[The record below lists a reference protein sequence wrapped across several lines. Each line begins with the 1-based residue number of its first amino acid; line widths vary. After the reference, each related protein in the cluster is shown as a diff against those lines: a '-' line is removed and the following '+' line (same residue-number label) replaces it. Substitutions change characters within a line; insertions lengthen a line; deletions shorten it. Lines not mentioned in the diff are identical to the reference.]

1 VTDQP
6 QASNTAPVPAGVDY
20 SEPITVTD
28 GGSMFPSDRPELT
41 VAAAFAG
48 GFLFAQILKRIAR

>member
-6 QASNTAPVPAGVDY
+6 EASNTAPVPAGIDY
-20 SEPITVTD
+20 SEPVTVTD
-28 GGSMFPSDRPELT
+28 GGTTLATERPELT

-48 GFLFAQILKRIAR
+48 GFLFAQIVKRIAR